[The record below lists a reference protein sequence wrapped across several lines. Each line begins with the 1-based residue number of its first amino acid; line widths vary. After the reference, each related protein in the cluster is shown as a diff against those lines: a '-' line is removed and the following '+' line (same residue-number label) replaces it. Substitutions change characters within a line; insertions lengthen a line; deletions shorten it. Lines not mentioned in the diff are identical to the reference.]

1 MEGRWAYLAVSAQM
15 KGYLDFSE
23 ISKEDP
29 KSLRK
34 EKLIFQMLEKEFRL
48 DYKKAKAL
56 YNLNVLLTKKKESA
70 WANNELSAYYKLR
83 LPWMTETQSLS
94 PVAALP
100 GFADFVKNFKNPVI
114 EELKNGRINKRP
126 IDLAKGNR
134 HSK

>member
-1 MEGRWAYLAVSAQM
+1 M
-15 KGYLDFSE
+15 KGCLDFSE
-23 ISKEDP
+23 ISRDNP

-56 YNLNVLLTKKKESA
+56 YNLNVLLTKKKQST
-70 WANNELSAYYKLR
+70 WANNELSSYYKLR
-83 LPWMTETQSLS
+83 LPWMTETQSLN
-94 PVAALP
+94 PIAALP
-100 GFADFVKNFKNPVI
+100 GFEDFIKNFKNPEI
-114 EELKNGRINKRP
+114 EGLKHARLNKRP